1 MFGLMKWIN
10 LFFSL
15 LFLACAALQYNDA
28 DPYIWIPIYL
38 FAAFLCW
45 QAFRGSYYPRLYA
58 GGIMIFTAYA
68 AYFFF
73 TENGVLDWIQK
84 HNAENIAATMQAQK
98 PWIED
103 TREFFGLVIII
114 MVLLLNLWYTRRKK

>member
-1 MFGLMKWIN
+1 MML
-10 LFFSL
+10 
-15 LFLACAALQYNDA
+15 
-28 DPYIWIPIYL
+28 IPISGFLSIFLPLSFAGRL
-38 FAAFLCW
+38 FVAAITRACT
-45 QAFRGSYYPRLYA
+45 Q

-114 MVLLLNLWYTRRKK
+114 LVLLLNLWYTRRKK